1 MGYKDRVKKIMQ
13 MSKNQAST
21 RGDDLSSDLPMER
34 RRFLKK
40 GGALGL
46 TSMAYSSSIGSGL
59 LSGLSG
65 GLGSTLASSVAMG
78 ASESPRYLFTIC
90 TTGGASVIDSFLAQ
104 ATGPVA
110 YANLTKPGNGIF
122 SAVPVLQNSI
132 QGAIPLGNGYP
143 QANFITKHGS
153 DMVLM
158 TCEVSSVNH
167 LIAAKRAMTGDSVF
181 GGKTIAEALA
191 MTYGKTY
198 PLANLL
204 LAGGGYGSEGDDR
217 LLPGFARGQAVA
229 DPLMFAFAT
238 HGFKGINQ
246 SLTQDDVTQ
255 IRQLRAQIEAAA
267 PMMALGKK
275 SPIVQNYLE
284 NRARVVQM
292 LESGDTITK
301 MMLRDPASS
310 NLQAFGLQTSQDFEL
325 VRSKFTNLA
334 QDPFE
339 ARLALGFLAVKNRLS
354 LSVTIAPNQAPLITA
369 QGTPNAPIAF
379 DWSHVDHRGA
389 QNSMWSYV
397 LKGTDSL
404 IDLLKA
410 TDDPHAQD
418 GSKMW
423 DRSVIYLA
431 TEFGR
436 DKVATG
442 GSGHHLNNGVV
453 MISPLLKGGRIFG
466 GVDPATG
473 LTFGFDGKTGE
484 PARNLWMNEK
494 DIYSALALALGFKFP
509 GQKDMASMIRAQ
521 V

>member
-1 MGYKDRVKKIMQ
+1 MRHTKNVKKNE
-13 MSKNQAST
+13 SVQADHNIHTPGCSCQPS
-21 RGDDLSSDLPMER
+21 LHR
-34 RRFLKK
+34 REFLKK
-40 GGALGL
+40 GYALGL
-46 TSMAYSSSIGSGL
+46 TSLGVSTAFAPIQHIMSSSQ
-59 LSGLSG
+59 
-65 GLGSTLASSVAMG
+65 AFG
-78 ASESPRYLFTIC
+78 ASPAPRYLFTIC
-90 TTGGASVIDSFLAQ
+90 TTGGASVVDSFLAQ
-104 ATGPVA
+104 ASGPVA
-110 YANLTKPGNGIF
+110 YANLTKPGNGVF

-143 QANFITKHGS
+143 SATFITKHGS
-153 DMVLM
+153 DMVVM
-158 TCEVSSVNH
+158 TSEVSSVNH
-167 LIAAKRAMTGDSVF
+167 LIAAKRAMTGDNVF

-191 MTYGKTY
+191 MAYGEKY

-204 LAGGGYGSEGDDR
+204 LAGGGYGAEGDDR

-238 HGFKGINQ
+238 HGFKGLNQPLSKEDINA
-246 SLTQDDVTQ
+246 
-255 IRQLRAQIEAAA
+255 LRLLRSQVESAA
-267 PMMALGKK
+267 PITALGAK
-275 SPIVQNYLE
+275 SPIVQSYLE
-284 NRARVVQM
+284 NRNRVVSM
-292 LESGDTITK
+292 LENGDTITK
-301 MMLRDPASS
+301 MMLRDPATS
-310 NLQAFGLQTSQDFEL
+310 NLQAYGLQISQDFEL

-334 QDPFE
+334 SDAFE
-339 ARLALGFLAVKNRLS
+339 ARLALGFLAVKNKLS
-354 LSVTIAPNQAPLITA
+354 VAVTIAPNQAPLISA

-410 TDDPHAQD
+410 TDDPNAND

-453 MISPLLKGGRIFG
+453 MISPLLNGGKIFG

-484 PARNLWMNEK
+484 ASRNLWMNEK
-494 DIYSALALALGFKFP
+494 DIFSALSLALGIKFQ
-509 GQKDMASMIRAQ
+509 GQKDLSSMVKKSA

>member
-1 MGYKDRVKKIMQ
+1 MNQRKNAHDPKNIHQGQDSHKSGSSYK
-13 MSKNQAST
+13 S
-21 RGDDLSSDLPMER
+21 PMER
-34 RRFLKK
+34 RSFLKK
-40 GGALGL
+40 SCALGL
-46 TSMAYSSSIGSGL
+46 TSLGMSAGFDPIQRMLSSSQ
-59 LSGLSG
+59 
-65 GLGSTLASSVAMG
+65 AFG
-78 ASESPRYLFTIC
+78 ASPAPRYLFTIC
-90 TTGGASVIDSFLAQ
+90 TTGGASVVDSFLAQ
-104 ATGPVA
+104 ASGPVA
-110 YANLTKPGNGIF
+110 YANLTKPGNGVF

-132 QGAIPLGNGYP
+132 QGAIPLGNGYSSGT
-143 QANFITKHGS
+143 FITKHGS
-153 DMVLM
+153 DMVVM

-167 LIAAKRAMTGDSVF
+167 LIAAKRAMTGDNVF

-191 MTYGKTY
+191 MAYGEKF

-204 LAGGGYGSEGDDR
+204 LAGGGYGAEGDDR

-238 HGFKGINQ
+238 HGFKGLNQ
-246 SLTQDDVTQ
+246 PLTKEDVNA
-255 IRQLRAQIEAAA
+255 LRLLRSQMESAA
-267 PMMALGKK
+267 PLMALAPK
-275 SPIVQNYLE
+275 SPLVQSYLE
-284 NRARVVQM
+284 NRNRVVSM
-292 LESGDTITK
+292 LENGDTITK
-301 MMLRDPASS
+301 MMLRDPATS
-310 NLQAFGLQTSQDFEL
+310 NLQAYGLQISQDFEL
-325 VRSKFTNLA
+325 VRSKFTNMA
-334 QDPFE
+334 ADPFE
-339 ARLALGFLAVKNRLS
+339 ARLALGFLAVKNKLS
-354 LSVTIAPNQAPLITA
+354 VSVTIAPNQAPLISA

-410 TDDPHAQD
+410 TDDPNAQD

-436 DKVATG
+436 DKIATG

-453 MISPLLKGGRIFG
+453 MLSPLLKGGRIFG

-484 PARNLWMNEK
+484 PARNLWMSEK
-494 DIYSALALALGFKFP
+494 DIFSALSMALGIKFQ
-509 GQKDMASMIRAQ
+509 GQKDLSSM
-521 V
+521 VKTPV